1 MLLLFKTEIII
12 HSNKPK
18 PNIEIN
24 KYLQKIIDR
33 LNDVLH
39 MKNFQDN
46 TKLNFKILIKK
57 QIIKLFQDLWIRY
70 SDKEFINDRLV
81 SYE

>member
-1 MLLLFKTEIII
+1 MDKNIFSYTIFTQEMLLLFLKTEIII

-24 KYLQKIIDR
+24 EYLQKIIDR

-46 TKLNFKILIKK
+46 TNNIACRHGKGCC
-57 QIIKLFQDLWIRY
+57 
-70 SDKEFINDRLV
+70 
-81 SYE
+81 